1 MDSLDVGSGSFLVW
15 LEVENMHCLPEGDT
29 LLLRLKKGW
38 SAFRNQSPVQL
49 FTWLVILIIFV
60 FYCIPKSKRS
70 VYLLPIYPFMAVL
83 IAEYLLALV
92 QKGARVF
99 RICAIIFASL
109 GLLLTL
115 VFVVVRL
122 GLVPDSV
129 LEVDAMPLRM

>member
-92 QKGARVF
+92 QRGHEF
-99 RICAIIFASL
+99 QDLCNHLCFF
-109 GLLLTL
+109 GL
-115 VFVVVRL
+115 VAYACFVVVRL

>member
-1 MDSLDVGSGSFLVW
+1 
-15 LEVENMHCLPEGDT
+15 
-29 LLLRLKKGW
+29 
-38 SAFRNQSPVQL
+38 
-49 FTWLVILIIFV
+49 
-60 FYCIPKSKRS
+60 
-70 VYLLPIYPFMAVL
+70 MAVL

-129 LEVDAMPLRM
+129 FGSGRHAAENVAFMHALEDVALSVPKWLLDSASRSSRCLHITHGDKACG

>member
-15 LEVENMHCLPEGDT
+15 LEVENMRCLPEGET

-38 SAFRNQSPVQL
+38 TAFRNQSPVQL

-115 VFVVVRL
+115 VFVVVSSRP
-122 GLVPDSV
+122 GSRQRFWKWTPC
-129 LEVDAMPLRM
+129 R